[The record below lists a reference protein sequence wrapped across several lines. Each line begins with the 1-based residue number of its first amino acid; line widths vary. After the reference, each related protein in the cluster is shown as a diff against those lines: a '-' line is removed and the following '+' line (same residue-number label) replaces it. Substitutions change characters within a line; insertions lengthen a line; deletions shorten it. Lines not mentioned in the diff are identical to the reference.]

1 MLNVFSLSKI
11 DLETNGSRKDE
22 INWDVQNVDIEVIDG
37 NNGEAIARG
46 DDALSVLEFFET
58 RNQLMNELY
67 EVWH

>member
-67 EVWH
+67 EV